1 MVDTDDAGAGEGEVV
16 VIPMLVEDLEHFLL
30 VLLGCRHAG
39 LRLDFAKVA
48 HHALQ
53 HLDLGITPGVVVVV
67 VVGRRHGVGVNSGE
81 IARSVGID
89 LDTLGTKWQYTN
101 R

>member
-1 MVDTDDAGAGEGEVV
+1 M
-16 VIPMLVEDLEHFLL
+16 
-30 VLLGCRHAG
+30 
-39 LRLDFAKVA
+39 A

-53 HLDLGITPGVVVVV
+53 HLDLGITPGVVVG

>member
-1 MVDTDDAGAGEGEVV
+1 LA
-16 VIPMLVEDLEHFLL
+16 
-30 VLLGCRHAG
+30 
-39 LRLDFAKVA
+39 FAEMA

-53 HLDLGITPGVVVVV
+53 HLDLGINPGV